1 MAALSRGSRTGRRT
15 AAGVVAIAAC
25 LSLADGRALAL
36 APEKQ
41 LGQFAVEHWRVKDG
55 LPGDSVVA
63 LAQATDGQL
72 WIATLGGLA
81 HYDGIR
87 FTRAASPADSRLAPL
102 DVRRLLAG
110 ADGIDLGRLALL
122 RSPALPRRPARRCR
136 SRLARRTER
145 PRLGPG
151 RARRDLGGHRFG
163 TGAHLRWAGAG
174 GAAPLGSGR

>member
-15 AAGVVAIAAC
+15 AAGVVAIAAG
-25 LSLADGRALAL
+25 LSLANGRALAL

-110 ADGIDLGRLALL
+110 ADGSIWAG
-122 RSPALPRRPARRCR
+122 SPYFAPRRFRVGQPADAVPGWP
-136 SRLARRTER
+136 SGQSAHAWAQDARGEIWV
-145 PRLGPG
+145 
-151 RARRDLGGHRFG
+151 A
-163 TGAHLRWAGAG
+163 TGSGLVRISDGAGAG